1 MNHNKLDDSLRFLLE
16 QYHEKVERGVIP
28 STMSFHKWLKSLGIL
43 SPDAERLIR
52 KRETQFRDRGYEGED
67 NA

>member
-1 MNHNKLDDSLRFLLE
+1 MNHNKLDDSLRFLLD
-16 QYHEKVERGVIP
+16 QYHDKVERGVIP
-28 STMSFHKWLKSLGIL
+28 IGISFHKWLKSLGIL

-52 KRETQFRDRGYEGED
+52 KREVKFRERGYEGED

>member
-1 MNHNKLDDSLRFLLE
+1 MNHSKLDDSLRFLLDK
-16 QYHEKVERGVIP
+16 YHEKIDRGVIP

-43 SPDAERLIR
+43 SPDADRLIR
-52 KRETQFRDRGYEGED
+52 KREVPFRDRGYEGED